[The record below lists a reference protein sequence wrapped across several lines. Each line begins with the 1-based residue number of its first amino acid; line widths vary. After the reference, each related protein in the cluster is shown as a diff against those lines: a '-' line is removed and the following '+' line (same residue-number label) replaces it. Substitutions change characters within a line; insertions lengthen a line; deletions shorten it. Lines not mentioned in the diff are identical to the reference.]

1 MTAVYQPSWILD
13 SALILPYM
21 KTNTQAIKLIVATVL
36 VAFGISAQAQTVNPM
51 PNVNNNWRFSGT
63 ISGWAPASWATVTT
77 DHLTKSA
84 DSSISDNIKSAGGM
98 AMLTAEAHKGDWGL
112 MGDLVYWQM
121 LGDSNKVVPILRGAG
136 SVDVGTN
143 SKTTQTMLTVAAT
156 YTAYNSPSLYL
167 DGLAGARY
175 ISSTSTL
182 AATGNLSVD
191 AGGRVVSTSVSRYPS
206 RVDQTTDPV
215 IGFKGRARISDT
227 SWFVP
232 FYADVG
238 KGPGSNNTTW
248 QALVGVGNAYSWGD
262 VTLAYRA
269 MYFDLEPH
277 IGTTKFLNAG
287 PQLSA
292 TVNF

>member
-1 MTAVYQPSWILD
+1 MKINIYIIKSIIATLFISSAVC
-13 SALILPYM
+13 
-21 KTNTQAIKLIVATVL
+21 
-36 VAFGISAQAQTVNPM
+36 AQAQTVNPM
-51 PNVNNNWRFSGT
+51 PQVNNDWRFSGT
-63 ISGWAPASWATVTT
+63 ISGWAPASWATVST
-77 DHLTKSA
+77 DDLSRSA
-84 DSSISDNIKSAGGM
+84 NSSIGDNIKSAGGM

-121 LGDSNKVVPILRGAG
+121 LGDSNKVVPILRGKG
-136 SVDVGTN
+136 SIDLGTN
-143 SKTTQTMLTVAAT
+143 SKTTQTMLTIAAT

-182 AATGNLSVD
+182 TATSNLSVD
-191 AGGRVVSTSVSRYPS
+191 ASGRVISSSVSRYPS

-232 FYADVG
+232 FYADAG

-248 QALVGVGNAYSWGD
+248 QALIGVGNAYSWGD

-269 MYFDLEPH
+269 MYFDLEAH

>member
-1 MTAVYQPSWILD
+1 
-13 SALILPYM
+13 M
-21 KTNTQAIKLIVATVL
+21 KTYTQAIKSMVATAL
-36 VAFGISAQAQTVNPM
+36 LTIGISAQAQTINPM
-51 PNVNNNWRFSGT
+51 PKVNDDWRFSGT
-63 ISGWAPASWATVTT
+63 ISGWAPASWATVST
-77 DHLTKSA
+77 DRISKSV

-98 AMLTAEAHKGDWGL
+98 AMLTAEAHKGNWGL

-121 LGDSNKVVPILRGAG
+121 LGDSNKVAPILNGAG
-136 SVDVGTN
+136 SIDVGAN
-143 SKTTQTMLTVAAT
+143 SKATQTMLTIAAT

-182 AATGNLSVD
+182 AATGNISVN
-191 AGGRVVSTSVSRYPS
+191 AGGNVTNTTVSRYPS

-232 FYADVG
+232 FYADAG

-269 MYFDLEPH
+269 MYFDLESH

-292 TVNF
+292 TINF